1 MRGTAGRA
9 ATAYRRTALAGLTS
23 LAVLIWGL
31 GSASGQ
37 DTAPAADPPAATGFT
52 NGQAKATAIV
62 ARVAPGVGSLEL
74 ALANGIAVSELKN
87 SLAQAQ
93 AQSLDLGLIG
103 TTLTAGGCRNPTITP
118 DQLPQPTRVDN
129 RKGPAE
135 RSSDEV
141 ALADSALGAGR
152 ELARATTQPLAGAVS
167 TTAASFGPVV
177 TLNGGRAEAV
187 TEVVDGAAR
196 QAYATVE
203 AGLNIGGVLDLS
215 GLRWEAL
222 HRTGADPAAE
232 ASFDIGTAHLLGIE
246 VPLDSLQDLEKVVN
260 ETLAQI
266 GIAVSFPK
274 VQRFTQPAD
283 LIRITPLRIVLK
295 DSPVGK
301 TVLSP
306 VLDLTREQRS
316 QMFDT
321 LSASICDAAGALL
334 VGDIGVS
341 IASGTGFLA
350 IEVGGAEATSGDLA
364 VGNPFGEPVAPT
376 ASPGAPVLTPSS
388 PAFPPSG
395 PLGPM
400 AAPLTP
406 PAPAAPPTARP
417 TPVADVG
424 PLEEICETIHP
435 FASPSCSQGAMA
447 PLGLLGL
454 LATVGIAGLDW
465 RHQRKRSALAS
476 AAHPSA
482 AGA

>member
-9 ATAYRRTALAGLTS
+9 ATAYRRTALAGATS
-23 LAVLIWGL
+23 IAVLLWGL

-37 DTAPAADPPAATGFT
+37 DAGPDAAAAPFS
-52 NGQAKATAIV
+52 NGRAKATAIV

-74 ALANGIAVSELKN
+74 ALATGIAVSELKN
-87 SLAQAQ
+87 GLAQAQ

-129 RKGPAE
+129 RKGSVE
-135 RSSDEV
+135 RSTDEV
-141 ALADSALGAGR
+141 ALADSTLGAGR

-167 TTAASFGPVV
+167 TTAASFGPVL

-196 QAYATVE
+196 QAHAIVE
-203 AGLNIGGVLDLS
+203 AGLSIAGVLDLR

-222 HRTGADPAAE
+222 HRTGADPVAE
-232 ASFDIGTAHLLGIE
+232 ASFDIGTARLLGLEI
-246 VPLDSLQDLEKVVN
+246 PLDSLHDLEGVVN
-260 ETLAQI
+260 ETLAQVGI
-266 GIAVSFPK
+266 GISFPK
-274 VQRFTQPAD
+274 VERFTEPAD

-295 DSPVGK
+295 DSPIGK
-301 TVLSP
+301 TLLSP

-321 LSASICDAAGALL
+321 LAASICDAAGVLL

-350 IEVGGAEATSGDLA
+350 IEIGGAEATSGDLA
-364 VGNPFGEPVAPT
+364 VGNPFGEPVAPSST
-376 ASPGAPVLTPSS
+376 PGPALPPSA
-388 PAFPPSG
+388 PAFTPSG
-395 PLGPM
+395 PV
-400 AAPLTP
+400 AAPVAP
-406 PAPAAPPTARP
+406 PAPPAPPAARP

-424 PLEEICETIHP
+424 PLEELCETIHP
-435 FASPSCSQGAMA
+435 FASPSCSEGAMA

-454 LATVGIAGLDW
+454 VATVGMAGLDW
-465 RHQRKRSALAS
+465 RHQRKRLAGPVAS
-476 AAHPSA
+476 SPAV
-482 AGA
+482 GA

>member
-9 ATAYRRTALAGLTS
+9 ATAYRRTALAGITS
-23 LAVLIWGL
+23 VAALLWGL
-31 GSASGQ
+31 GAASGQ
-37 DTAPAADPPAATGFT
+37 DAGPAATATPFS
-52 NGQAKATAIV
+52 NGQAKATAVV

-93 AQSLDLGLIG
+93 AQSIDLGLIG

-129 RKGPAE
+129 RKGSVE
-135 RSSDEV
+135 RSTDEV

-167 TTAASFGPVV
+167 TTAASFGPVL
-177 TLNGGRAEAV
+177 TLNGGRAEAT

-196 QAYATVE
+196 QAHAIVE
-203 AGLNIGGVLDLS
+203 AGFSIAGVLDLR

-232 ASFDIGTAHLLGIE
+232 ASFDIGTARLLGLEI
-246 VPLDSLQDLEKVVN
+246 PLDSLHDLEGVVN
-260 ETLAQI
+260 ETLAQLGL
-266 GIAVSFPK
+266 GISFPK
-274 VQRFTQPAD
+274 VQRFTEPAD

-301 TVLSP
+301 TLLSP

-321 LSASICDAAGALL
+321 LAASICDAAGLLL

-350 IEVGGAEATSGDLA
+350 IEVGGAEATSGELEL
-364 VGNPFGEPVAPT
+364 GNPFGEAVAPSS
-376 ASPGAPVLTPSS
+376 SPGPPVLTPSS
-388 PAFPPSG
+388 PSFAPSG
-395 PLGPM
+395 PV
-400 AAPLTP
+400 AAPVAP
-406 PAPAAPPTARP
+406 PTPAAPPAARP

-424 PLEEICETIHP
+424 PLEALCETIHP
-435 FASPSCSQGAMA
+435 FASPSCSEGAMA

-454 LATVGIAGLDW
+454 LATVGVAGLDW
-465 RHQRKRSALAS
+465 RHQRKRLVRP
-476 AAHPSA
+476 AATPA
-482 AGA
+482 VGA